1 MSLYQNYEVELS
13 QSQLSKVLSTLEG
26 PICLLG
32 GWAVYVTVNK
42 NFAAS
47 RGRNFMGSR
56 DIDLGFHIDPT
67 WTDAD
72 LMESLFAK
80 AIDRIVDVGFEPI
93 GFRFVKY
100 FHTETRKELSTDE
113 ARRTAQA
120 FLFDMYIDPL
130 VDKVHPNSKKL
141 FGFVPID
148 EPLLSEVFDG
158 RKSVLVNEFG
168 SKVMIPEP
176 AVLLAM
182 KLNSVSNRDK
192 EHKRIKDIADI
203 YGLVWHSDEEIS
215 AIRTE
220 LFSII
225 SKGRVSS
232 VISSFKD
239 DEYASA
245 ARNLGIGQNEVSA
258 AIAELRQET

>member
-1 MSLYQNYEVELS
+1 MSLYQNYEVEVS
-13 QSQLSKVLSTLEG
+13 QSQLSKVLSTLGG
-26 PICLLG
+26 PVCLLG
-32 GWAVYVTVNK
+32 GWAVYITVNK

-47 RGRNFMGSR
+47 RGRSFMGSR
-56 DIDLGFHIDPT
+56 DIDLGFHTDPT
-67 WTDAD
+67 WTDVD
-72 LMESLFAK
+72 LKESLFAK
-80 AIDRIVDVGFEPI
+80 AINKIIDVGFEPVS
-93 GFRFVKY
+93 FRFVKY
-100 FHTETRKELSTDE
+100 FHTETRKELSTEE

-120 FLFDMYIDPL
+120 FVFNMYIDPL

-158 RKSVLVNEFG
+158 KKSVLVEEFG
-168 SKVMIPEP
+168 PKVMMPEP

-192 EHKRIKDIADI
+192 EHKRIKDMADI

-215 AIRTE
+215 AIRTK
-220 LFSII
+220 LFSMINRE
-225 SKGRVSS
+225 KVSS

-239 DEYASA
+239 DEYASV
-245 ARNLGIGQNEVSA
+245 ARNLGVGQNEVSA